1 MTSRVLHITRD
12 FPPRWAGGI
21 STALWGIVDA
31 QRASG
36 TDVDVISFDAW
47 RPRRASDYY
56 PLPDDPHESAPRD
69 AIGALRVWRVRD
81 ADSPDIIQRRIL
93 EGGYDEI
100 EIHVAMLWP
109 AAFEAAQQRSTRTL
123 YMAHVLSSA
132 MDTLRGLQTPSL
144 SAQAE
149 DLALQQADRIIVP
162 SNYVQS
168 TLAPDLQAK
177 ATVRRLRLVDADFP
191 PIVPPRHRKWDIV
204 YSARFSDL
212 KSTLPALDVI
222 AEVLSSNHSARAC
235 VIGGLPESL
244 KTERKLLAR
253 WSEHQSHEVLSR
265 IDFTGWLHRADA
277 LARYANSRVFLSTS
291 QIETWGLAVAEAL
304 RCECRVVAS
313 DIGAHRE
320 QQQLHQALTLVPL
333 SAPRELWA
341 DAIRSHLK

>member
-21 STALWGIVDA
+21 STALRGIVDE
-31 QRASG
+31 QRALG

-47 RPRRASDYY
+47 RPKRANDYVQ
-56 PLPDDPHESAPRD
+56 LPDCPQESTPRD
-69 AIGALRVWRVRD
+69 AYGALRVWRVRD
-81 ADSPDIIQRRIL
+81 ADSPDIIQRRIW

-100 EIHVAMLWP
+100 EVHVAMLWP
-109 AAFEAAQQRSTRTL
+109 AAFEAAQMRSTPIF

-132 MDTLRGLQTPSL
+132 MDGLRGLQTPSL

-149 DLALQQADRIIVP
+149 DLALREADQIIVP
-162 SNYVQS
+162 SNYALS
-168 TLAPDLQAK
+168 TLALEHQAK
-177 ATVRRLRLVDADFP
+177 ARVRRLRLVDDDLPAL
-191 PIVPPRHRKWDIV
+191 VPPQQREWDIV

-222 AEVLSSNHSARAC
+222 AEVLSSNHSAIAC

-253 WSEHQSHEVLSR
+253 WSEHQSQEVLSR

-304 RCECRVVAS
+304 QCGCHVIAS

-320 QQQLHQALTLVPL
+320 QQQGSQALRLVSL
-333 SAPRELWA
+333 DANKGFWA
-341 DAIRSHLK
+341 DAIRSGLN